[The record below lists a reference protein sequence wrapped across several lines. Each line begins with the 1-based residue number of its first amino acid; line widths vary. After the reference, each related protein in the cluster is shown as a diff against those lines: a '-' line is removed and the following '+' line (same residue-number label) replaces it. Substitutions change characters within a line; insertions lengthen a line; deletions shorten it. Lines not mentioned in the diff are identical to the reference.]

1 MKTFALG
8 LALALAAGAAGGTAL
23 LQAQK
28 QGSAAQKQEQGAK
41 TMVDPVCGMTVDP
54 AKAANKSEYKGTT
67 YYFCSDH
74 CKRTF
79 DANPDEVLKKA
90 AQKKK

>member
-1 MKTFALG
+1 MTFVTVLLLVVSVSTSYA
-8 LALALAAGAAGGTAL
+8 

-28 QGSAAQKQEQGAK
+28 QGGAAQKQAQQAK
-41 TMVDPVCGMTVDP
+41 TVVDPVCGMTIDP
-54 AKAANKSEYKGTT
+54 AKATNKSEYKGTT

-74 CKRTF
+74 CKKTF
-79 DANPDEVLKKA
+79 DANPEDVLKKA

>member
-1 MKTFALG
+1 MKAFALG
-8 LALALAAGAAGGTAL
+8 MALALAAGAAGGTAL
-23 LQAQK
+23 QAQK
-28 QGSAAQKQEQGAK
+28 QDSAAQKQEAK
-41 TMVDPVCGMTVDP
+41 TMLDPVCGMTVDP

-79 DANPDEVLKKA
+79 DANPEDVLKKA